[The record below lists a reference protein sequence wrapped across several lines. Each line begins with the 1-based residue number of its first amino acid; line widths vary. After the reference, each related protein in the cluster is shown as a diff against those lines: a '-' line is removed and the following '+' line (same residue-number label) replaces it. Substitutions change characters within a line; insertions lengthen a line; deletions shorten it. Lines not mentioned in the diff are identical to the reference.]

1 MTLPAKQIVS
11 AAILLVADVVHSAEI
26 VCELPVVQRALTTTT
41 TCYGCH
47 DGTVAS
53 STLHGTNDHPVDVVY
68 EEVRETKAQYAM
80 RLPPA
85 LVLVRG
91 RVTCTTCHEY
101 RGDASYP
108 HWTAMSMVGSAL
120 CLACHE
126 K

>member
-1 MTLPAKQIVS
+1 MALPAKQIVS
-11 AAILLVADVVHSAEI
+11 AAILLVADVAQCAEL
-26 VCELPVVQRALTTTT
+26 VCDLPGVARDATTTA

-47 DGTVAS
+47 DGTVAP
-53 STLHGTNDHPVDVVY
+53 TTFHGPDDHPVDVSY
-68 EEVRETKAQYAM
+68 ELVRRAKPQYAA

-108 HWTAMSMVGSAL
+108 
-120 CLACHE
+120 
-126 K
+126 